1 MAMMDLQVIEGGAAG
16 AAGRARRGG
25 EPALARWLETQAR
38 VVELWIERL
47 VGEGG
52 DPRTIAVLQ
61 QHAAFLREA
70 GEL

>member
-1 MAMMDLQVIEGGAAG
+1 MAMSELHVIEGGG
-16 AAGRARRGG
+16 ALPRRSGPDG
-25 EPALARWLETQAR
+25 PALSRWLETQAR

-70 GEL
+70 GEI

>member
-1 MAMMDLQVIEGGAAG
+1 MAMMDLRVIEGGAD
-16 AAGRARRGG
+16 RRPASQ
-25 EPALARWLETQAR
+25 PALTRWLETQAR

-61 QHAAFLREA
+61 QHAAFLRET

>member
-1 MAMMDLQVIEGGAAG
+1 MAMSELHVIEGGRRAARP
-16 AAGRARRGG
+16 GRAGQG
-25 EPALARWLETQAR
+25 PALSEWLETQAR

-61 QHAAFLREA
+61 THAAFLREA

>member
-1 MAMMDLQVIEGGAAG
+1 MAMSELHGMLGNSAGLRRAEPGG
-16 AAGRARRGG
+16 
-25 EPALARWLETQAR
+25 PALARWLETQAR

-70 GEL
+70 GEI